1 MVTETDMLW
10 RTLFA
15 KTFFNNLWSPPQIFS
30 QLKLLGKSSPNI
42 ICSSA
47 VLVRCPNQIKLTS
60 KDMFWKSSP
69 IVLQFI
75 ILPAVRNT
83 SPSYHPPVRSPS

>member
-30 QLKLLGKSSPNI
+30 QLKLFG
-42 ICSSA
+42 
-47 VLVRCPNQIKLTS
+47 
-60 KDMFWKSSP
+60 
-69 IVLQFI
+69 
-75 ILPAVRNT
+75 
-83 SPSYHPPVRSPS
+83 